1 MLSLNQIR
9 YLLIDTI
16 FLVIFNKK
24 QNIIIL
30 IKYSIWV
37 LYISQRMGHDTHNI
51 YIYIVHILEGMVSYF
66 IYFAWNMMNPVY
78 IKLL

>member
-37 LYISQRMGHDTHNI
+37 LYISQRIGHDTHNI
-51 YIYIVHILEGMVSYF
+51 YIYSAYSRRDGVLF

>member
-30 IKYSIWV
+30 IKYSI
-37 LYISQRMGHDTHNI
+37 
-51 YIYIVHILEGMVSYF
+51 
-66 IYFAWNMMNPVY
+66 
-78 IKLL
+78 

>member
-37 LYISQRMGHDTHNI
+37 LYISQRIGHDTHNI
-51 YIYIVHILEGMVSYF
+51 YIYS
-66 IYFAWNMMNPVY
+66 
-78 IKLL
+78 